1 MLAAWTSTTT
11 SPGPAVGSGAS
22 PRRSSSGPP
31 CFGNNN
37 TAFIVSS
44 RLLPPSK
51 KLDQQLAHP
60 LRLLLLH
67 PMAGAIDQMTA
78 QHPGAHALLHP
89 FKIAGTLVGPPIAF
103 SCNEDRGDVDGPAR
117 EQLQFS
123 GIDAS
128 GAAPVPLQAALEPG
142 TLIFA
147 SVDGELAL
155 RQPPACCDLRRGW
168 HLGRNGLRHVF

>member
-31 CFGNNN
+31 CFVNNA
-37 TAFIVSS
+37 AFIVSS
-44 RLLPPSK
+44 CLLPPSE

-78 QHPGAHALLHP
+78 QHPRAHALLHP
-89 FKIAGTLVGPPIAF
+89 FKIAGTLVGSPIAF
-103 SCNEDRGDVDGPAR
+103 SCDEDRGDVNGSVR

-123 GIDAS
+123 DIDAS
-128 GAAPVPLQAALEPG
+128 RAAPVPL
-142 TLIFA
+142 
-147 SVDGELAL
+147 
-155 RQPPACCDLRRGW
+155 
-168 HLGRNGLRHVF
+168 